1 MWRKQEEPKPSSPAT
16 GLVVSPAPEQP
27 RSLAAHPVEPGAAA
41 GNVSKAISIK
51 GEISGREDLFID
63 GEVHGSI
70 HITEGNVT
78 IGPNGRVTADIEARE
93 IFVRGKVKG
102 SLRGRE
108 RVQIGRTGEASGD
121 ILTRRLVVEEGATL
135 SGKID
140 VGRAE
145 EARATRTAGIATV
158 PEAGR
163 PVPIGPKKSQS

>member
-16 GLVVSPAPEQP
+16 DLVVSPAPEQP
-27 RSLAAHPVEPGAAA
+27 RSLAAHPVEPAAA

-145 EARATRTAGIATV
+145 EARTTRTAGIATV

>member
-16 GLVVSPAPEQP
+16 DLVVSPAPEQP

-41 GNVSKAISIK
+41 AGNVSKAISFK

-102 SLRGRE
+102 ATSRDRRGRDSE
-108 RVQIGRTGEASGD
+108 RQNRRRPRRGSARYSHGRN
-121 ILTRRLVVEEGATL
+121 RH
-135 SGKID
+135 
-140 VGRAE
+140 
-145 EARATRTAGIATV
+145 
-158 PEAGR
+158 R
-163 PVPIGPKKSQS
+163 PRSRPPRPDRP

>member
-27 RSLAAHPVEPGAAA
+27 RSLAAHPVIAGGGA
-41 GNVSKAISIK
+41 GNVSEAIPIK
-51 GEISGREDLFID
+51 GAISGREDLFID

-93 IFVRGKVKG
+93 IFVRGEVKG

-108 RVQIGRTGEASGD
+108 RVQIGRTGEATGD

-145 EARATRTAGIATV
+145 EART
-158 PEAGR
+158 
-163 PVPIGPKKSQS
+163 